1 MKVSKMKKVIT
12 VIFIIIAVLAISFF
26 STAGLIKL
34 ACWAFNY
41 TFSWKL
47 SVGIWVVLWLL
58 GSVFKSSK

>member
-1 MKVSKMKKVIT
+1 MDAMKKVI
-12 VIFIIIAVLAISFF
+12 FIILGIIIGLVVSFLC
-26 STAGLIKL
+26 TAGLIKL
-34 ACWAFNY
+34 ACWAFGY